1 MLKEDKKMAER
12 RRPGGELASRPL
24 HFFWVVDCSGSMM
37 GDKIAT
43 ANFAIKDAIP
53 GMRSAA
59 EENPNAQLLIR
70 TLRFETGA
78 QWITPS
84 PVPVDEFEWEPLE
97 LGALTS
103 MGMAFDMLA
112 DQLEMP
118 PMSEKALPPVIVL
131 LSDGNPTDDYKTG
144 LTRLLNLPW
153 GRKAVKIAIAIG
165 QDVDVSIL
173 EEFTGNREL
182 VLQANNA
189 DQLAKM
195 IKWASTVAKQVS
207 SPVSRPTQTGD
218 TGTASNVPQMVDV
231 NNIPDVEDDPV
242 GDVW

>member
-131 LSDGNPTDDYKTG
+131 LSDGNPTDDYKAG

-207 SPVSRPTQTGD
+207 SPVSKPTQTGD
-218 TGTASNVPQMVDV
+218 TGVASNVPQMVDV
-231 NNIPDVEDDPV
+231 NNIPDVDDDPV

>member
-1 MLKEDKKMAER
+1 MAER

-24 HFFWVVDCSGSMM
+24 HFFWMVDCSGSMM

-78 QWITPS
+78 QWITTA

-97 LGALTS
+97 LGGLTS

-118 PMSEKALPPVIVL
+118 PMSEKALPPVVVL

-165 QDVDVSIL
+165 QDVDISIL

-207 SPVSRPTQTGD
+207 SPVSRPTAVD
-218 TGTASNVPQMVDV
+218 ATGTPTSSNVPQMVDV
-231 NNIPDVEDDPV
+231 NNIPDIDDDPV

>member
-1 MLKEDKKMAER
+1 MAER

-84 PVPVDEFEWEPLE
+84 PVPVDEFEWESLE
-97 LGALTS
+97 LGGLTS

-165 QDVDVSIL
+165 QDVDISIL

-207 SPVSRPTQTGD
+207 SPVSRPTQVD
-218 TGTASNVPQMVDV
+218 ATGTPASSNVPQMVDV
-231 NNIPDVEDDPV
+231 NNIPDIDDDPV

>member
-1 MLKEDKKMAER
+1 MAER

-165 QDVDVSIL
+165 QDVDLSIL

-207 SPVSRPTQTGD
+207 SPVSRPTQTGES
-218 TGTASNVPQMVDV
+218 GTSSNVPQLIDV
-231 NNIPDVEDDPV
+231 NNIPDVDDDPV

>member
-1 MLKEDKKMAER
+1 MAER

-53 GMRSAA
+53 GMKSAA

-70 TLRFETGA
+70 TLRFETGV
-78 QWITPS
+78 QWITPD
-84 PVPVDEFEWEPLE
+84 PVPVEDFEWDPLE
-97 LGALTS
+97 IGGLTS

-131 LSDGNPTDDYKTG
+131 LSDGNPTDDYKAG
-144 LTRLLNLPW
+144 LNRLLSLPW
-153 GRKAVKIAIAIG
+153 GKKAVKIAISIG
-165 QDVDVSIL
+165 QDVDDNIL

-182 VLQANNA
+182 VLKANNA
-189 DQLAKM
+189 DQLSKM

-207 SPVSRPTQTGD
+207 SPVSKPVETNEDGEKAVTG
-218 TGTASNVPQMVDV
+218 AAQMVNMND
-231 NNIPDVEDDPV
+231 IPDVGGD
-242 GDVW
+242 DVW

>member
-84 PVPVDEFEWEPLE
+84 PVPVDEFEWELLE

-218 TGTASNVPQMVDV
+218 TGAASNVPQMVDV
-231 NNIPDVEDDPV
+231 NNIPDVDDDPV

>member
-131 LSDGNPTDDYKTG
+131 LSDGNPTDDYKAG
-144 LTRLLNLPW
+144 LTRLLKRL
-153 GRKAVKIAIAIG
+153 I
-165 QDVDVSIL
+165 
-173 EEFTGNREL
+173 
-182 VLQANNA
+182 
-189 DQLAKM
+189 
-195 IKWASTVAKQVS
+195 
-207 SPVSRPTQTGD
+207 
-218 TGTASNVPQMVDV
+218 
-231 NNIPDVEDDPV
+231 
-242 GDVW
+242 

>member
-1 MLKEDKKMAER
+1 MHKEDKKMAER

-97 LGALTS
+97 LGGLTS

-131 LSDGNPTDDYKTG
+131 LSDGNPTDNYKTG

-165 QDVDVSIL
+165 QDVDISIL

-207 SPVSRPTQTGD
+207 SPVSRPTQTDAVGA
-218 TGTASNVPQMVDV
+218 ASNVPQVVDV
-231 NNIPDVEDDPV
+231 NNIPDINDDPV

>member
-1 MLKEDKKMAER
+1 MTER
-12 RRPGGELASRPL
+12 KRPGGAVASRPL

-78 QWITPS
+78 QWITPE
-84 PVPVDEFEWEPLE
+84 PIPVDEFEWEPLE
-97 LGALTS
+97 IGGLTS
-103 MGMAFDMLA
+103 MGMAFDMIA

-131 LSDGNPTDDYKTG
+131 LSDGNPTDDYKEG
-144 LTRLLNLPW
+144 LVRLLNLPW
-153 GRKAVKIAIAIG
+153 GRKAVRIAIAIG
-165 QDVDVSIL
+165 QDVDTNIL
-173 EEFTGNREL
+173 EEFTRNKEL

-207 SPVSRPTQTGD
+207 SPVSRATKVED
-218 TGTASNVPQMVDV
+218 TEDGSAAVPQIVDV
-231 NNIPDVEDDPV
+231 DNIPDVDDSD
-242 GDVW
+242 DVW

>member
-1 MLKEDKKMAER
+1 MTER
-12 RRPGGELASRPL
+12 KRPGGAVASRPL

-78 QWITPS
+78 QWITPE
-84 PVPVDEFEWEPLE
+84 PIPVDEFEWEPLE
-97 LGALTS
+97 IGGLTS
-103 MGMAFDMLA
+103 MGMTFDMLA

-131 LSDGNPTDDYKTG
+131 LSDGNPTDDYKDG
-144 LTRLLNLPW
+144 LARLLNLPW
-153 GRKAVKIAIAIG
+153 GRKAVRIAIAIG
-165 QDVDVSIL
+165 QDVDTNIL
-173 EEFTGNREL
+173 EEFTRNKEL

-189 DQLAKM
+189 EQLGAM

-207 SPVSRPTQTGD
+207 SPVSRATKVEDSADGNTG
-218 TGTASNVPQMVDV
+218 VPQIVDV
-231 NNIPDVEDDPV
+231 DNIPDVDDSD
-242 GDVW
+242 DVW

>member
-1 MLKEDKKMAER
+1 MAER

-53 GMRSAA
+53 GMRAAA

-78 QWITPS
+78 QWITPV

-131 LSDGNPTDDYKTG
+131 LSDGNPTDDYKSG

-207 SPVSRPTQTGD
+207 SPVSKPTAVD
-218 TGTASNVPQMVDV
+218 TIGTAAYSNVPQIVDID
-231 NNIPDVEDDPV
+231 NIPDIDDDPV

>member
-1 MLKEDKKMAER
+1 MAER

-97 LGALTS
+97 LGGLTS

-165 QDVDVSIL
+165 QDVDISIL

-207 SPVSRPTQTGD
+207 SPVSRPTQVD
-218 TGTASNVPQMVDV
+218 ATGTPASSNVPQMVDV
-231 NNIPDVEDDPV
+231 NNIPDIDDDPV

>member
-165 QDVDVSIL
+165 QDVDISIL

-207 SPVSRPTQTGD
+207 SPVSRPTQTGEA
-218 TGTASNVPQMVDV
+218 GVSSNVPQMVDV
-231 NNIPDVEDDPV
+231 NNIPDIDDDPV

>member
-1 MLKEDKKMAER
+1 MAGK
-12 RRPGGELASRPL
+12 RRPGGEVASRPL

-70 TLRFETGA
+70 TLKFETGA
-78 QWITPS
+78 TWITPN
-84 PVPVDEFEWEPLE
+84 PVPVEDFEWEPLE
-97 LGALTS
+97 IGALTS
-103 MGMAFDMLA
+103 MGLAFDMLA

-131 LSDGNPTDDYKTG
+131 LSDGNPTDDYKSG
-144 LTRLLNLPW
+144 LNRLLSLPW
-153 GRKAVKIAIAIG
+153 GKKAVKIAISIG
-165 QDVDVSIL
+165 QDVDNAIL

-207 SPVSRPTQTGD
+207 SPVSKPVEANDNGELVQPSG
-218 TGTASNVPQMVDV
+218 AAQMVNMND
-231 NNIPDVEDDPV
+231 IPDVDGD
-242 GDVW
+242 DVW